1 MSQLPNQSGTATRI
15 TTTGITAITSAN
27 AAVIGVLCCNSATA
41 GAIQLFA
48 GTTATG
54 ATGGK
59 ILTGVI
65 TYASGSVGAFIACPA
80 YASGGLV
87 VNVGAAQNPDLTIYW
102 NPA

>member
-1 MSQLPNQSGTATRI
+1 MSQLPNNSGTASRV
-15 TTTGITAITSAN
+15 TAAGATCLSSAN

-41 GAIQLFA
+41 GTIQFFA
-48 GTTATG
+48 GVTATG

-65 TYASGSVGAFIACPA
+65 TFASGSVGAFLPMPV
-80 YASGGLV
+80 YASGGLC
-87 VNVGAAQNPDLTIYW
+87 VNIGTADNPDLTIYW